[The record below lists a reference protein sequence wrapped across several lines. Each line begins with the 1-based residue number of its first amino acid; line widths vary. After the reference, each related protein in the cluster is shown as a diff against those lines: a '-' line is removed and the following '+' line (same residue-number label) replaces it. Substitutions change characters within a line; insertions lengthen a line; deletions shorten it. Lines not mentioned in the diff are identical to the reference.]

1 MKPLHSS
8 PSRATYKLRHTPWLS
23 IQATCL
29 ALTMAA
35 IAGCSHL
42 ASTQANN
49 AGSINVS
56 EVGSFHIGGRQVTL
70 TGLPTRDIVFTP
82 GSPPFKVNPNGDFE
96 AEQMYVQY
104 IKQTNPKGK
113 YPMLM
118 WHGGGLSGVTWESK
132 PDGQPGWQQFFLKAG
147 HDVYVSDAVER
158 GRASWSRYPEI
169 FKSEPFFRTKKEA
182 WELFRIGP
190 ADSYRTDATQ
200 RVQYPDSQF
209 NASAFDQF
217 GKQGIP
223 RWATN
228 DVATQNAYNELVQK
242 VCPCIIVVHS
252 QGGNFAFNAAL
263 KAPDKI
269 KAVIAVEPSGA
280 PDPAKVNLSALKNV
294 PHLFVW
300 GDYIERTP
308 FWKGIN
314 TTLGT
319 YSKAL
324 KDQGGTSDWIDLP
337 AQGITG
343 NSHMLMMDKNSDLI
357 ASRIQS
363 WVEKQGLTR

>member
-132 PDGQPGWQQFFLKAG
+132 QI
-147 HDVYVSDAVER
+147 
-158 GRASWSRYPEI
+158 GRAH
-169 FKSEPFFRTKKEA
+169 
-182 WELFRIGP
+182 
-190 ADSYRTDATQ
+190 
-200 RVQYPDSQF
+200 V
-209 NASAFDQF
+209 
-217 GKQGIP
+217 
-223 RWATN
+223 
-228 DVATQNAYNELVQK
+228 
-242 VCPCIIVVHS
+242 
-252 QGGNFAFNAAL
+252 
-263 KAPDKI
+263 
-269 KAVIAVEPSGA
+269 
-280 PDPAKVNLSALKNV
+280 
-294 PHLFVW
+294 
-300 GDYIERTP
+300 
-308 FWKGIN
+308 
-314 TTLGT
+314 
-319 YSKAL
+319 
-324 KDQGGTSDWIDLP
+324 
-337 AQGITG
+337 
-343 NSHMLMMDKNSDLI
+343 
-357 ASRIQS
+357 
-363 WVEKQGLTR
+363 